1 MSRRRVSPRLL
12 VPLGLLLTVP
22 AVVVVVRGVD
32 TEALRATV
40 RAAGSDPVGVG
51 AALAAFAGAFLLRSL
66 AWRLVLPGLPL
77 GQALAALHVAL
88 GANHVLPFRLGEPLR
103 VVSVVRRVRTP
114 LAPAAASTL
123 TLRTAD
129 ILAMGVLGAVV
140 APAAFAD
147 LLGPWG
153 WAVLALVA
161 VGAAAGVVWLRRLA
175 VLHPGAIR
183 LPGLRVAILT
193 GAAWLAEAVVI
204 WQVAHWAGVPLS
216 ASEAV
221 LVTSAAVAAQ
231 VLAFA
236 PSGFG
241 TYEAAATAAF
251 VALGHDAGT
260 GLAAALTAHAL
271 KTAYSLV
278 AGAVAV
284 VLPAPSLLGRFRLAA
299 RELPTRPATT
309 PTDGPVVL
317 FLPARDEEAAVA
329 AVVGRAP
336 ASVAGR
342 PVRVVVI
349 DDHSGDSTAARALAA
364 GADVRPLP
372 GDGGLGAGVRYGLR
386 LAVEEYDASVVAFCD
401 ADEEYDPAELERLV
415 RPILE
420 GEADYVVGSRF
431 AGRIDR
437 MLPHRR
443 VGNQV
448 LTLLLRLCA
457 RTPVTDG
464 QSGYRALSRTAA
476 ADAEIV
482 HDFNY
487 AQVLT
492 LDLLG
497 KGYRYAEVPI
507 SYRFRTTG
515 RSFVRL
521 VPYLRRVLPAVY
533 RELNAPAPA
542 PVPTS

>member
-1 MSRRRVSPRLL
+1 MSRRRASPRLL

-51 AALAAFAGAFLLRSL
+51 AALAAFAAAFLLRSV

-103 VVSVVRRVRTP
+103 VVSVVRRVRIP

-183 LPGLRVAILT
+183 LPGFRVAALT
-193 GAAWLAEAVVI
+193 GSAWLAEAVVI

-284 VLPAPSLLGRFRLAA
+284 VLPAPSLLGRFRLAPQ
-299 RELPTRPATT
+299 ELPARPSLAS
-309 PTDGPVVL
+309 PDGPVVL

-349 DDHSGDSTAARALAA
+349 DDHSSDSTAARAVAA

-372 GDGGLGAGVRYGLR
+372 GAGGLGAGVRYGLR
-386 LAVEEYDASVVAFCD
+386 LAVEEYGAAVVAFCD

-415 RPILE
+415 RPILA

-448 LTLLLRLCA
+448 LTLLLRICA

-464 QSGYRALSRTAA
+464 QSGYRALSRAAA

-533 RELNAPAPA
+533 RELNAPARL
-542 PVPTS
+542 PVPTT

>member
-1 MSRRRVSPRLL
+1 
-12 VPLGLLLTVP
+12 
-22 AVVVVVRGVD
+22 
-32 TEALRATV
+32 
-40 RAAGSDPVGVG
+40 
-51 AALAAFAGAFLLRSL
+51 
-66 AWRLVLPGLPL
+66 
-77 GQALAALHVAL
+77 
-88 GANHVLPFRLGEPLR
+88 
-103 VVSVVRRVRTP
+103 
-114 LAPAAASTL
+114 
-123 TLRTAD
+123 
-129 ILAMGVLGAVV
+129 VLGAVV

-161 VGAAAGVVWLRRLA
+161 AAGVAGVLWLRRLA
-175 VLHPGAIR
+175 VQHPGTIR
-183 LPGLRVAILT
+183 LPGVRVAALT
-193 GAAWLAEAVVI
+193 GSAWLAEAVVI

-278 AGAVAV
+278 TGGIAV
-284 VLPAPSLLGRFRLAA
+284 VFPAPSLLGRFRLAPQ
-299 RELPTRPATT
+299 ERPAVC
-309 PTDGPVVL
+309 PSAVPPDGPVVL

-329 AVVGRAP
+329 TVVGRAP
-336 ASVAGR
+336 ATVAGR
-342 PVRVVVI
+342 PVRVLVI
-349 DDHSGDSTAARALAA
+349 DDHSTDATAARATAA
-364 GADVRPLP
+364 GADVHVLP
-372 GDGGLGAGVRYGLR
+372 GAGGLGAGVRYGLR
-386 LAVEEYDASVVAFCD
+386 LAVEEYGAAVVAFCD

-415 RPILE
+415 LPILE

-443 VGNQV
+443 LGNRV

-464 QSGYRALSRTAA
+464 QSGYRALSRAAA

-507 SYRFRTTG
+507 TYRFRTTG

-533 RELNAPAPA
+533 RELNGPAPA
-542 PVPTS
+542 PVATT

>member
-1 MSRRRVSPRLL
+1 MSRRRASPRLL

-40 RAAGSDPVGVG
+40 RAASSDPVGVG
-51 AALAAFAGAFLLRSL
+51 AALAAFAGAFLLRSV

-114 LAPAAASTL
+114 LAPATASTL

-161 VGAAAGVVWLRRLA
+161 AGAAAGVAWLRRLA
-175 VLHPGAIR
+175 VLHPGTIR
-183 LPGLRVAILT
+183 LPGLRVAALT
-193 GAAWLAEAVVI
+193 GSAWLAEAVVI

-284 VLPAPSLLGRFRLAA
+284 VLPAPSLLGRFRLAS
-299 RELPTRPATT
+299 RELPARPVAT
-309 PTDGPVVL
+309 PPDGPVVL

-329 AVVGRAP
+329 AVVERAP

-349 DDHSGDSTAARALAA
+349 DDHSSDSTAARAVAA

-372 GDGGLGAGVRYGLR
+372 GTGGLGAGVRYGLR
-386 LAVEEYDASVVAFCD
+386 LAVEEYDAAVVAFCD

-415 RPILE
+415 GPILG

-448 LTLLLRLCA
+448 LTLLLRVCA

-464 QSGYRALSRTAA
+464 QSGYRALSRAAA

-497 KGYRYAEVPI
+497 KGFRYAEVPI

-533 RELNAPAPA
+533 RELNAPART
-542 PVPTS
+542 PVPTT